1 MSPSCVYLVISWI
14 DYFPDYTGVTLA
26 AKLVVTASK
35 GGSRISLVGTSGTEL
50 LGSKIFDEPR
60 AKGATLRSLKSLLGE
75 DIVVEDHTLSDGR
88 ASRLAKAATVEPEA
102 PVVVEEAEQPK
113 PRARAKSATKAPA
126 KTTPKAAAKAPAKST
141 PKAPSK
147 VPARSVG
154 RPRKQ
159 AAK

>member
-1 MSPSCVYLVISWI
+1 
-14 DYFPDYTGVTLA
+14 LA

-75 DIVVEDHTLSDGR
+75 DIVVEDYTLSDGR
-88 ASRLAKAATVEPEA
+88 ASRLAKASNTPTAAPEPAVDTVAAEA
-102 PVVVEEAEQPK
+102 PK
-113 PRARAKSATKAPA
+113 PQARRASKAGNSAKSSRKGPV
-126 KTTPKAAAKAPAKST
+126 KSAAKSPAT
-141 PKAPSK
+141 APSK
-147 VPARSVG
+147 TAPKVTAKAVG
-154 RPRKQ
+154 RARKQ

>member
-1 MSPSCVYLVISWI
+1 MIHSCVYLVISWV

-50 LGSKIFDEPR
+50 LGSKTFDEPR

-88 ASRLAKAATVEPEA
+88 ASRLAKGAPVAPSA
-102 PVVVEEAEQPK
+102 PVVVEEAPQPK
-113 PRARAKSATKAPA
+113 ARVRAKSATKAPA
-126 KTTPKAAAKAPAKST
+126 KSSPKAPAKAAAKT
-141 PKAPSK
+141 PSK
-147 VPARSVG
+147 PAGRS
-154 RPRKQ
+154 RKQ